1 MEFAIFLLIEVQEV
15 VSLQQ
20 LVGKFGEGEAVAG
33 FAVEAALHAVLGH
46 HIIDGDVLADF
57 AGEVEEG
64 VVLHPVVVIDEFGSV
79 GCVALEVEEA
89 CQLCLD
95 AGHVVA
101 ECFLVEQVALSA
113 FARGVANHTSG
124 TADEC
129 QWFVAGALEMAEHHY
144 TTEVAYVKGICGGVN
159 AHVGCSH
166 AFGKEFFGARHHLV
180 EHTAPL

>member
-1 MEFAIFLLIEVQEV
+1 M
-15 VSLQQ
+15 
-20 LVGKFGEGEAVAG
+20 
-33 FAVEAALHAVLGH
+33 
-46 HIIDGDVLADF
+46 
-57 AGEVEEG
+57 
-64 VVLHPVVVIDEFGSV
+64 
-79 GCVALEVEEA
+79 
-89 CQLCLD
+89 CLD

-124 TADEC
+124 SSNEC
-129 QWFVAGALEMAEHHY
+129 QGFVAGALEMAEHHDAAKV
-144 TTEVAYVKGICGGVN
+144 TDVQGICGGVN